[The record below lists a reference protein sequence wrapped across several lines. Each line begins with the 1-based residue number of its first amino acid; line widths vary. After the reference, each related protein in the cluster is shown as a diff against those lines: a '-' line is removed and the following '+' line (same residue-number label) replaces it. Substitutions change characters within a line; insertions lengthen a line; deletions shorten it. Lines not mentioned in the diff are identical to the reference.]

1 MSFCLHCIL
10 GRQGVCLVV
19 MEAITSCESRH
30 YTSCR
35 PGGTTVCLHLNL
47 NYTYKIYES
56 YHFCTGIKYV
66 SNTCFT
72 CNPSHHLI
80 FVLYREKEKAEI
92 KDRKVLDILA
102 NKDERIEEL
111 QKVLA
116 NQSKELTQVLNRKLE
131 MQNELSKVESERE
144 DLNTKYKE
152 LQEKVNE
159 SAN

>member
-1 MSFCLHCIL
+1 M
-10 GRQGVCLVV
+10 
-19 MEAITSCESRH
+19 
-30 YTSCR
+30 
-35 PGGTTVCLHLNL
+35 
-47 NYTYKIYES
+47 
-56 YHFCTGIKYV
+56 
-66 SNTCFT
+66 
-72 CNPSHHLI
+72 I

-144 DLNTKYKE
+144 DLNIKYKE

-159 SAN
+159 STN